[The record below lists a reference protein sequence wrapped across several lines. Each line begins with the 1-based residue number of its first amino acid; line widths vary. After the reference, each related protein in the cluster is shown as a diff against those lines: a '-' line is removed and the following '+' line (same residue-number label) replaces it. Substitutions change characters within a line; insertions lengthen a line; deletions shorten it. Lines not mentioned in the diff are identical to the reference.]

1 MALESKAFFT
11 ARLVKLGLDAP
22 AKSFASLGWTTM
34 AEFAFAANY
43 KPGATDE
50 TSFIKDIVVPLYTSE
65 DSIKKS
71 ALRRLYFEAY
81 TMAAADV
88 HRRAVRP
95 DDEEKPKKMPIVERA
110 ERFSALEKI
119 VGGLTLRNELEPSWT
134 LTDKFVEMEDSGE
147 MRYIK
152 WEECTLRSQEIQ
164 GVKKDDYWEEDS
176 SGRMQKFSSDPIL
189 TVGIGD
195 LLSLKNLLQRRGLAM
210 HMAKLLSFS
219 VHEQLVNFYFNEM
232 NREKLPGHGAVTV
245 DQVRN
250 ADKEIFFK
258 IVDQTRNG
266 LTALGDSLA
275 DPPVFPLDVMVPK
288 ILVEPRVLALMM
300 PYRVG
305 NRAPGA
311 GSSQGGNKRHHD
323 EGAVTVKPNKKHK
336 ASGDKGGGKGKGRG
350 GKKHS
355 GPPLPSELR
364 GMTTVFDGR
373 KLCFDYNMHKGC
385 STSGQEG
392 CPKGLHRCMFPG
404 CGERHGLPS
413 CEKKGR

>member
-1 MALESKAFFT
+1 
-11 ARLVKLGLDAP
+11 
-22 AKSFASLGWTTM
+22 
-34 AEFAFAANY
+34 
-43 KPGATDE
+43 
-50 TSFIKDIVVPLYTSE
+50 
-65 DSIKKS
+65 
-71 ALRRLYFEAY
+71 
-81 TMAAADV
+81 
-88 HRRAVRP
+88 
-95 DDEEKPKKMPIVERA
+95 
-110 ERFSALEKI
+110 
-119 VGGLTLRNELEPSWT
+119 
-134 LTDKFVEMEDSGE
+134 
-147 MRYIK
+147 
-152 WEECTLRSQEIQ
+152 
-164 GVKKDDYWEEDS
+164 
-176 SGRMQKFSSDPIL
+176 MQKFSSDPIL

-219 VHEQLVNFYFNEM
+219 VHEQLVNFYCNGM

-245 DQVRN
+245 AQVRN

-300 PYRVG
+300 PCRVG

-404 CGERHGLPS
+404 CGERHGFPS